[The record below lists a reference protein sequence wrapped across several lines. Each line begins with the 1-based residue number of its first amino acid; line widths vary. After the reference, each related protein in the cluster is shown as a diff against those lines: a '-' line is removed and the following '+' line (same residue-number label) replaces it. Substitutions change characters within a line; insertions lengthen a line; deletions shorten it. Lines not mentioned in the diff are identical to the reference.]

1 MEIKNLKDTSL
12 SDIVQAITAS
22 FADYF
27 VQLSADVTYW
37 EKRFEAARVD
47 YELSFGMFDKGRLV
61 GFIINGIDELH
72 AVKTAFNSGTGVM
85 AESRGHKIIDQLYA
99 HAIPYLKEKGI
110 GQCTLEVIRQ
120 NERAIH
126 VYERIGFH
134 ISKELKCFKGT
145 LAVTD
150 PETTVQQVSF
160 DQLQDTAK
168 AYDQFYSWDN
178 ITAAIKASGG
188 RYQCYTVS
196 KSNKATGY
204 FILNPATNHLIQFE
218 VTGDHSP
225 EALQT
230 LLSGIA
236 TVAPEIK
243 INNIDGTR
251 KELTDGLLAAGLDNF
266 IDQYEMQMTLN

>member
-1 MEIKNLKDTSL
+1 MEIKNLKGTSL
-12 SDIVQAITAS
+12 NDIVQAITSS

-27 VQLSADVTYW
+27 VQLSSDVAYW

-47 YELSFGMFDKGRLV
+47 YELSFGMFDNGQLV
-61 GFIINGIDELH
+61 GFIINGIDELNGI
-72 AVKTAFNSGTGVM
+72 KTAFNTGTGVM
-85 AESRGHKIIDQLYA
+85 AESRGHKIIDRLYA
-99 HAIPYLKEKGI
+99 HALPYLKEKGI

-150 PETTVQQVSF
+150 PGAAVQKVSF
-160 DQLQDTAK
+160 DQLRDTAR
-168 AYDQFYSWDN
+168 AYDSFYSWDN
-178 ITAAIKASGG
+178 ITAAVVASGG
-188 RYQCYTVS
+188 SYQCYTVS
-196 KSNKATGY
+196 KDGKAIGY

-218 VTGDHSP
+218 VTGDNTQ
-225 EALQT
+225 EAIPV

-236 TVAPEIK
+236 TIAPEVK
-243 INNIDGTR
+243 INNVDNTR
-251 KELTDGLLAAGLDNF
+251 KELTGALLAAGLDNF